1 MKKEKKIWGLTTSSR
16 HLQRPSYRKPILIDS
31 NSQLLLFI
39 CRAWRQCSPK
49 LEMRNKRVP
58 RFVLGDGQTSQKNI
72 NSQQEGDTLFTF
84 LCLFLVIK
92 KYYYYYYYFLPHC
105 GLCGIL
111 VPQPQ
116 WNPCPLHCKHGFLKI
131 IHFNWRLITLQ

>member
-72 NSQQEGDTLFTF
+72 NSPQEGDTLFTF

-92 KYYYYYYYFLPHC
+92 KYYYYYYFLPHC
-105 GLCGIL
+105 GVCGIL

-116 WNPCPLHCKHGFLKI
+116 MEPMPPA
-131 IHFNWRLITLQ
+131 LQAWFFKNYSF